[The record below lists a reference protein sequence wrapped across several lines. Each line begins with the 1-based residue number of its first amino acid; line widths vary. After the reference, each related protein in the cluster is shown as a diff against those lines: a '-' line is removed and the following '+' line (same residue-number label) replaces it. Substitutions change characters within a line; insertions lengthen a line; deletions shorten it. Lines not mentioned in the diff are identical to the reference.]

1 MAPRFL
7 RKHVF
12 SLINCFPEHNYLYHD
27 ASLPLPQ
34 YVKDIEFDAI
44 LLDVTFLCARW
55 AGKEYF
61 QRRLAEYAFVAQSS
75 AVKLAFPQDEYD
87 CNEILDRWMC
97 DWNIDVVFSV
107 IASNQHVLYPNFH
120 KQGQIH
126 LGFTGYLDG
135 SLVNYQYKPFQLR
148 PIDIGYR
155 ARKLPPY
162 FGRIGET
169 KWTIGRDVERQ
180 AEMYGLHTDIVLGPE
195 GTLLGDKWIS
205 FINDSKFTLGAN
217 SGSSL
222 LDPVGSIQRTV
233 RSYVD
238 RNPRATFEEVE
249 AACFY
254 GLDGQYEFTAISP
267 RVLEAAML
275 GSCQILVEGEYSGIL
290 RPWEHYIPIKND
302 ASDFS
307 IVFSAMQDQTLVNDL
322 IRSCREAILATKS
335 LSYEN
340 NASQVLTLI
349 RELRTKR
356 STGNGKDVD
365 IGQVTEKYKKE
376 MVNDYKKMWRKQK
389 AKMQLKRLLESV
401 PAGKRLISTLR
412 KVRNI

>member
-1 MAPRFL
+1 
-7 RKHVF
+7 
-12 SLINCFPEHNYLYHD
+12 
-27 ASLPLPQ
+27 
-34 YVKDIEFDAI
+34 
-44 LLDVTFLCARW
+44 
-55 AGKEYF
+55 
-61 QRRLAEYAFVAQSS
+61 
-75 AVKLAFPQDEYD
+75 
-87 CNEILDRWMC
+87 
-97 DWNIDVVFSV
+97 
-107 IASNQHVLYPNFH
+107 
-120 KQGQIH
+120 
-126 LGFTGYLDG
+126 
-135 SLVNYQYKPFQLR
+135 
-148 PIDIGYR
+148 
-155 ARKLPPY
+155 
-162 FGRIGET
+162 
-169 KWTIGRDVERQ
+169 
-180 AEMYGLHTDIVLGPE
+180 
-195 GTLLGDKWIS
+195 
-205 FINDSKFTLGAN
+205 
-217 SGSSL
+217 
-222 LDPVGSIQRTV
+222 
-233 RSYVD
+233 
-238 RNPRATFEEVE
+238 
-249 AACFY
+249 
-254 GLDGQYEFTAISP
+254 
-267 RVLEAAML
+267 ML